1 MFIVFSVMCPDEF
14 DSVRFWV
21 CVHSHVLLFFSW
33 AVRVCPLAQCF
44 WTGQDRMVLHQSV
57 CCGLL
62 CGALCAVHVPRPVRP
77 AVLLEKPVSVSFSLL
92 LFDRQLWGS
101 WISSAHRYERDVEC
115 VVVAS
120 RK

>member
-1 MFIVFSVMCPDEF
+1 MCPFSCAAFLLMGSE
-14 DSVRFWV
+14 SV
-21 CVHSHVLLFFSW
+21 SFS
-33 AVRVCPLAQCF
+33 AVFLDRA
-44 WTGQDRMVLHQSV
+44 GQNGLDPSV

-62 CGALCAVHVPRPVRP
+62 YGALCAVHVQHPVRP